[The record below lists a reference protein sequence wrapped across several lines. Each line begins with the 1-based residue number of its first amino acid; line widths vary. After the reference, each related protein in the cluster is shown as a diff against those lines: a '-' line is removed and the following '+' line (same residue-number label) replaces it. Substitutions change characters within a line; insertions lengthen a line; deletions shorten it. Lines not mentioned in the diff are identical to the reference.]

1 MKILISGAGIA
12 GPSVAFWLQQHG
24 FQPTIVERAP
34 RLRAGGYIIDFW
46 VRDSTS
52 PIEWG

>member
-12 GPSVAFWLQQHG
+12 GPSLAFWLREHA

-34 RLRAGGYIIDFW
+34 RLRTGGYIIDSN
-46 VRDSTS
+46 RSHECAHAGRS
-52 PIEWG
+52 